1 MAAWCYRMRPDWVLA
16 NNQLSVILVSHIYLL
31 QGIFFSSVRCTWS
44 PLPCLSYYVVQMNE
58 WCLKIHWMIQNT
70 LFSTILIYFDFF
82 LTLCQY
88 FNMNVCYIAGLGHRF
103 LVMWR
108 KIYWFSGCYTLTHEL
123 NDFFPWPMK
132 CISLLPKTYH
142 SSHYL

>member
-16 NNQLSVILVSHIYLL
+16 NNQLSVISGKSYLSSPRNMFLICKIYMITLAL
-31 QGIFFSSVRCTWS
+31 FKYKWMNGVWKYIEWYKILYSVLFLYTLIFF
-44 PLPCLSYYVVQMNE
+44 
-58 WCLKIHWMIQNT
+58 
-70 LFSTILIYFDFF
+70 F
-82 LTLCQY
+82 TLCQY
-88 FNMNVCYIAGLGHRF
+88 FNMNVCYIAELGCRF

-108 KIYWFSGCYTLTHEL
+108 KIYWFCGCHTLTHEL